1 MKRTSLRP
9 RTALALGLS
18 VPLAVVLATGAVGA
32 AVATVQPAHVAR
44 PAHASQP
51 ASASRLAHTGRAE
64 GGRGVPRRVY
74 APYFETWQN
83 NSLPVLA
90 SKSGAHYL
98 TLAFLQTPKRG
109 SCSVAWNGDPK
120 RMVGPNDPY
129 LAQIRQLRAMRGDVV
144 PSFGGY
150 SADQGGTEIA
160 DSCPS
165 VAKIAKAYEKV
176 VTTYHVTRLDM
187 DVEAKSLGNK
197 AGIARRSQAIRM
209 LQDWAAKTHRT
220 VQIVFTIGV
229 EPWGLPSNCLNVLK
243 SAVAHGVRFTVN
255 IMAFD
260 YYIKASK
267 TGIEMGTAA
276 VKALNATH
284 KQLGQLYPKLS
295 QPHLWALEGIT
306 LLPGIDDYPKKTEVT
321 SLADASKV
329 EGFAAAHGLPEISIW
344 ALQRDNGG
352 CPGTIDSNHCSG
364 IKQGTWAFSHELEPF
379 ARH

>member
-9 RTALALGLS
+9 RTALVLGLS
-18 VPLAVVLATGAVGA
+18 VPLAVVLATGA
-32 AVATVQPAHVAR
+32 AVAAAQPPHVTRPARLTR
-44 PAHASQP
+44 PAHASG
-51 ASASRLAHTGRAE
+51 L
-64 GGRGVPRRVY
+64 PRRVY
-74 APYFETWQN
+74 APYLETWQN
-83 NSLPVLA
+83 NSLPVIA
-90 SKSGAHYL
+90 SKSGARDL

-109 SCSVAWNGDPK
+109 SCSVAWNGDPA
-120 RMVGPNDPY
+120 RMVGPSDPY
-129 LAQIRQLRAMRGDVV
+129 LAQIRRLRAMGGDVV
-144 PSFGGY
+144 PSFGGF

-187 DVEAKSLGNK
+187 DVEAKSLNK
-197 AGIARRSQAIRM
+197 PAGIARRSEAIRM
-209 LQDWAAKTHRT
+209 LQEWAAKTHHR

-295 QPHLWALEGIT
+295 QSHLWALEGIT

-321 SLADASKV
+321 SLTDASKI

-379 ARH
+379 AQR